1 MFDSLIQIDKNFFLL
16 LNGFHSE
23 TSDFLWWW
31 ISSKWLWIPLYA
43 IILFFII
50 KQFRLKSISIILFII
65 LGIVISDQV
74 SSAIIKEMVHRLR
87 PSHNPEFAQLV
98 HIVNDYRGGM
108 FGFVSSHAANT
119 FMFATF
125 TSVLFK
131 NRTYSVI
138 IFVWAIIVSYSRIA
152 LGVHYPADIIGG
164 VLVGIS
170 VSLILYWIYKILKFK
185 AQNKFI

>member
-1 MFDSLIQIDKNFFLL
+1 MLDKLVHFDKELFLY

-23 TSDFLWWW
+23 ISDLLWWW

-74 SSAIIKEMVHRLR
+74 SSSIIKEMVHRLR
-87 PSHNPEFAQLV
+87 PSHNTEFAQLV

-131 NRTYSVI
+131 NRIYSLM
-138 IFVWAIIVSYSRIA
+138 IFTWAIIVSYSRIA

-164 VLVGIS
+164 ALVGIS
-170 VSLILYWIYKILKFK
+170 VSLILYWIYKIVKFK
-185 AQNKFI
+185 AENKYI